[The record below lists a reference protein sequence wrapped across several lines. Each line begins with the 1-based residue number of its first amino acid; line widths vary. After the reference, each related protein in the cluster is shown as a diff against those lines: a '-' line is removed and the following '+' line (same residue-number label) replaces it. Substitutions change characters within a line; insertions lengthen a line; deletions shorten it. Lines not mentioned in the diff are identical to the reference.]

1 MLWHMRTTVRL
12 DEHLLQQAKQHAV
25 ASGTTLTAVLE
36 QALRESLA
44 RRAAA
49 ARLEPVRL
57 KTFRGGGVRPGVD
70 LDDSA
75 SLLDVMVDW
84 DETTPGPLR
93 SLPAAPFGAPSDG
106 SVPSI

>member
-1 MLWHMRTTVRL
+1 MRTTVRL
-12 DEHLLQQAKQHAV
+12 DEHLLQQAKQQAA
-25 ASGTTLTAVLE
+25 ASGTTLTVVLE

-44 RRAAA
+44 RRPAA

-75 SLLDVMVDW
+75 SLLDAMVDE
-84 DETTPGPLR
+84 DETTPRPLR
-93 SLPAAPFGAPSDG
+93 ALPTARFGGPSDG
-106 SVPSI
+106 GAPQP

>member
-1 MLWHMRTTVRL
+1 MRTTVRL

-25 ASGTTLTAVLE
+25 ASGKRPTAVLE

-44 RRAAA
+44 RRHAA
-49 ARLEPVRL
+49 ARAEPVWL

-75 SLLDVMVDW
+75 SLLDIMA
-84 DETTPGPLR
+84 DENETKPGPCR
-93 SLPAAPFGAPSDG
+93 SLPAGRSGGPADG
-106 SVPSI
+106 GVLST